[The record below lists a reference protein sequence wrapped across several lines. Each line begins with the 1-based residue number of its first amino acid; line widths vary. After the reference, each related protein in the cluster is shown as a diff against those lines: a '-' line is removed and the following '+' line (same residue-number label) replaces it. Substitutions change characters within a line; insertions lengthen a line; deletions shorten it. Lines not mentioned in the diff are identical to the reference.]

1 MIAIMKELQLDAV
14 LITDSYNLRHI
25 SGFRGEGVLYIS
37 KTQNVLV
44 TDSRYTE
51 QAEKESD
58 FTVLEYNKNHGQ
70 HVILKECIEKD
81 MADESFVMG
90 YEDQSMYCA
99 QFNKFQETLPV
110 TKWVPLKDMVDKRRM
125 IKTEQ
130 ELEYLAMAES
140 IGDKA
145 FMKML
150 DIIKPGMTELEVAA
164 ELEYLLKKEG
174 GDGLAFSTIIA
185 SGVNSSMPHAI
196 PGDKK
201 LEVGDF
207 ITMDFGCK
215 YKGYCADMTRT
226 VVLGKANE
234 KQKEIYNIV
243 LKAQLAALDA
253 IKAGI
258 PGKAVDKVA
267 RDIIAEAGYGAYFG
281 HGLGHSVGLFIHESP
296 RLSMKE
302 ETILQPNMTE
312 TVEPG
317 IYLPGFGGVRI
328 EDMVVVTEDGYRNLA
343 HSPKELI
350 EIPVEE

>member
-1 MIAIMKELQLDAV
+1 
-14 LITDSYNLRHI
+14 
-25 SGFRGEGVLYIS
+25 
-37 KTQNVLV
+37 
-44 TDSRYTE
+44 
-51 QAEKESD
+51 
-58 FTVLEYNKNHGQ
+58 
-70 HVILKECIEKD
+70 
-81 MADESFVMG
+81 
-90 YEDQSMYCA
+90 
-99 QFNKFQETLPV
+99 
-110 TKWVPLKDMVDKRRM
+110 M

-174 GDGLAFSTIIA
+174 GEGLAFSTIIA

-267 RDIIAEAGYGAYFG
+267 RDIIEEAGYGAYFG
-281 HGLGHSVGLFIHESP
+281 HGLGHSVGLFIHEGP

-328 EDMVVVTEDGYRNLA
+328 EDMVVITENGYKNLA
-343 HSPKELI
+343 QSPKELI